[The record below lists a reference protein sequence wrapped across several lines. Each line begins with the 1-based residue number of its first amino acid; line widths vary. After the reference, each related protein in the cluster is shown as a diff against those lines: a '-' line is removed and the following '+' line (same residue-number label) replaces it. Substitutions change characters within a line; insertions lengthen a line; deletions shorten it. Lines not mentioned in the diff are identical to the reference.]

1 MLFVN
6 NSTTTALFFQVER
19 RIMASLS
26 SKLYGFEKVLS
37 PLVTKACIA
46 VCPKNKANFN
56 VDNVRVVKIPGGGVH
71 DSLLVHGVVIRREP
85 EGSIRS
91 AKKAKVAVYAQGV
104 DTSSTETKV
113 TCIIG
118 LACLFK
124 TGAEVGEFWQGTPV
138 TCQATKIKKGQG
150 CKVVGFTFDPLHSRK
165 MH

>member
-1 MLFVN
+1 MEILRQLTVIG
-6 NSTTTALFFQVER
+6 QVER
-19 RIMASLS
+19 RITASLS

-37 PLVTKACIA
+37 PLVTRACIA

-113 TCIIG
+113 CSQDKDT
-118 LACLFK
+118 
-124 TGAEVGEFWQGTPV
+124 
-138 TCQATKIKKGQG
+138 
-150 CKVVGFTFDPLHSRK
+150 
-165 MH
+165 